1 MAAASWPCGSP
12 GRGLAAA
19 SRRRSPR
26 PPRPCPRRVRAV
38 RDAVVPLDREWDVR
52 AWVRP
57 RPPGPVRASPT
68 PWTPGQCPARGC
80 GWCTT
85 ETPYLNRSNTHT
97 HGTQP
102 LRQRVPKPGQT
113 PTDTAA
119 PDRRA
124 LLFAAGRAL
133 LPGASPLC
141 SSRPD
146 ELCTANSLSLATSSN
161 PCRRPARHE
170 APAGRGVGGE
180 QNDADPIAGI
190 RRRPRA
196 RARRVCGR
204 GAAGVPAAAACRRA
218 SARKAAKP
226 HARVARATTAWCLG
240 RRDRGPRR
248 GGKAEVRGRARAR
261 QCRAAATPGHLSE
274 QSSGPRRAPRP
285 AAACCAD
292 PDRRARDRTNARA
305 H

>member
-1 MAAASWPCGSP
+1 MRLRVEARCP
-12 GRGLAAA
+12 
-19 SRRRSPR
+19 RRQHR
-26 PPRPCPRRVRAV
+26 PPRAGRFNRGRYADAPSPTLPSLTLPSLSHMAEWHHWPPLLGRAV
-38 RDAVVPLDREWDVR
+38 FLARDASR
-52 AWVRP
+52 A
-57 RPPGPVRASPT
+57 PG
-68 PWTPGQCPARGC
+68 
-80 GWCTT
+80 
-85 ETPYLNRSNTHT
+85 
-97 HGTQP
+97 
-102 LRQRVPKPGQT
+102 
-113 PTDTAA
+113 AA
-119 PDRRA
+119 ERRA
-124 LLFAAGRAL
+124 RAAIHSQGHIANAAMPNSSLTLEGALRA
-133 LPGASPLC
+133 GHHRS
-141 SSRPD
+141 D
-146 ELCTANSLSLATSSN
+146 
-161 PCRRPARHE
+161 
-170 APAGRGVGGE
+170 E